1 MTDTPG
7 STPGNPELFEHS
19 GTITS
24 TAPAAAVWALWSDT
38 TTWPDWDPSVEAVAL
53 DGPFEV
59 GTTGTMTLAGPF
71 DVPVSLE
78 VVEPGTRY
86 LDQLTMGEL
95 VIRIDH
101 VVVDRDHGC
110 EVTVS
115 TTITGPGADGIGPM
129 VTAEAP
135 QAMARLVE
143 RAEAR

>member
-1 MTDTPG
+1 LSET
-7 STPGNPELFEHS
+7 FEHS
-19 GTITS
+19 GTVTS

-38 TTWPDWDPSVEAVAL
+38 TTWPDWDPSVEAVSL
-53 DGPFEV
+53 EGDFVV

-71 DVPVSLE
+71 EVPVSLE
-78 VVEPGTRY
+78 VVEPGARY

-101 VVVDRDHGC
+101 VVVDLPAGGC

-143 RAEAR
+143 RAEGR

>member
-1 MTDTPG
+1 M
-7 STPGNPELFEHS
+7 STPELFEHT

-38 TTWPDWDPSVEAVAL
+38 GTWADWDPSVVAVSL

-71 DVPVSLE
+71 DVPVVLD
-78 VVEPGTRY
+78 VVEPGARY
-86 LDQLTMGEL
+86 LDRLTMGEL

-101 VVVDRDHGC
+101 LVVERDGGC

-115 TTITGPGADGIGPM
+115 TTITGPGADGVGPM

-135 QAMARLVE
+135 LALARLVE
-143 RAEAR
+143 RAEAG

>member
-1 MTDTPG
+1 M
-7 STPGNPELFEHS
+7 STPELFEHT

-38 TTWPDWDPSVEAVAL
+38 GTWADWDPSVVAVSL

-71 DVPVSLE
+71 DVPVVLD
-78 VVEPGTRY
+78 VVEPGARY
-86 LDQLTMGEL
+86 LDRLTMGEL

-101 VVVDRDHGC
+101 VVVERDGGC

-115 TTITGPGADGIGPM
+115 TTITGPGADGVGPM
-129 VTAEAP
+129 VTAEEPLAL
-135 QAMARLVE
+135 ARLVE
-143 RAEAR
+143 RAEAG

>member
-1 MTDTPG
+1 M
-7 STPGNPELFEHS
+7 SFEHA
-19 GTITS
+19 GTVTC
-24 TAPAAAVWALWSDT
+24 TASADAVWTLWSDI
-38 TTWPDWDPSVEAVAL
+38 TTWPVWDPSVVAVAL
-53 DGPFEV
+53 DGPFEA

-78 VVEPGTRY
+78 VVEPGRRY

-101 VVVDRDHGC
+101 VVAPVASGGC

-115 TTITGPGADGIGPM
+115 TTITGPGADDIGPM

-135 QAMARLVE
+135 TAMAALVAL
-143 RAEAR
+143 AES

>member
-1 MTDTPG
+1 MTQ
-7 STPGNPELFEHS
+7 STQGPTSTERFEHS
-19 GTITS
+19 GTVTS
-24 TAPAAAVWALWSDT
+24 SAAAAAVWALWSDI
-38 TTWPDWDPSVEAVAL
+38 TTWPDWDPSVVAVSL
-53 DGPFEV
+53 DGQFEV

-78 VVEPGTRY
+78 VVEPGARY
-86 LDQLTMGEL
+86 LDQLSMGEL

-101 VVVDRDHGC
+101 VVVDLDDGC

-143 RAEAR
+143 RAEAG